1 MREKYIDEITG
12 GPWFV
17 FGTSDNGLSVDV
29 AEAQRDVFTR
39 VTPET
44 AERLIAAR
52 DKFLKELYEI
62 LKDR

>member
-1 MREKYIDEITG
+1 MREKYIDEAVG
-12 GPWFV
+12 GNWVV
-17 FGTSDNGLSVDV
+17 FGTHDNGLTVDV
-29 AEAQRDVFTR
+29 AGCYGDVFTR

-52 DKFLKELYEI
+52 DRFLKELYFI